1 MSTALNPTT
10 ILFARHA
17 QHVVLVH
24 FPIAL
29 FIAGAVLD
37 LLSRGKRDS
46 QFAAAAYLNLTG
58 AALAVFPTIVT
69 GLLAWRFAL
78 EGQKLKGLLL
88 LHLISGS
95 VSSAFIL
102 SSWWVHRRARRM
114 DGNHLPV
121 HRLFLEVLGV
131 ALVAF
136 TAHLGGWISGLNG

>member
-1 MSTALNPTT
+1 MSTPLNPTT

-46 QFAAAAYLNLTG
+46 QFAAAAYINLTG
-58 AALAVFPTIVT
+58 AALAVLPTIVT

-88 LHLISGS
+88 LHLIGGS

-102 SSWWVHRRARRM
+102 SVWWVHRRARRM
-114 DGNHLPV
+114 DGNLPA
-121 HRLFLEVLGV
+121 HRLFLEILGV
-131 ALVAF
+131 ALIAF